1 MATAPD
7 RQISP
12 LALSIED
19 AAQVLA
25 RSGAP
30 GTRVETIQADLAA
43 GAPQNPDG
51 TVNLIHLGAW
61 LIQEMNRVGD

>member
-1 MATAPD
+1 MSTVPN
-7 RQISP
+7 RTIST

-25 RSGAP
+25 KSGAP
-30 GTRVETIQADLAA
+30 GTTVEIIQTDLAA

-51 TVNLIHLGAW
+51 TINLIHFGAW
-61 LIQEMNRVGD
+61 LIGEMSRVGD

>member
-1 MATAPD
+1 MATALD

-19 AAQVLA
+19 AAQVLS

-30 GTRVETIQADLAA
+30 GTTVDTLQADLAA

-51 TVNLIHLGAW
+51 TINLIHFGAW
-61 LIQEMNRVGD
+61 LVGEMSRVGD

>member
-7 RQISP
+7 RQLSP

-19 AAQVLA
+19 AAQVLS

-30 GTRVETIQADLAA
+30 GATVETLQADVAA

-51 TVNLIHLGAW
+51 TVNLVHLGAW
-61 LIQEMNRVGD
+61 LIQEMSRLGD

>member
-1 MATAPD
+1 MATAAN

-19 AAQVLA
+19 AAQVLS

-30 GTRVETIQADLAA
+30 GATVETLEADLAA

-51 TVNLIHLGAW
+51 TINLIHLGAW